1 MAASSGGAA
10 IFASSFYFLPT
21 IFESF
26 FNESLFLAVAVVV
39 VRDLVFELCGRELLL
54 ADTFVFFINIDI

>member
-1 MAASSGGAA
+1 MAASTEGAA
-10 IFASSFYFLPT
+10 IFASCYFLPT
-21 IFESF
+21 ILESF

-39 VRDLVFELCGRELLL
+39 VRDFVFGVCWRELLL